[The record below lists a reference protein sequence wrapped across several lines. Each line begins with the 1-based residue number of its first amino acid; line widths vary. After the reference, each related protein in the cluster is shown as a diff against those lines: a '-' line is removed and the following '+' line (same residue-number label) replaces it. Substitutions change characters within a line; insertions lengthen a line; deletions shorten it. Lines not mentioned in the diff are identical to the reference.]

1 MKLAIVKLSAM
12 GDIIQAMVVLQFI
25 KKYNEAIE
33 IDWIVDEA
41 YEGLLQQNEDIC
53 NVHIVKLKKARKNK
67 SIFLLF
73 SELLRLRKLNKYD
86 MIIYMQGLIKSSI
99 VAKFIPSS
107 LIVGFDKKSAREGL
121 SSLLYDNSFKIDYSK
136 NVILRN
142 VNLIENALELSIS
155 KENLYFKKPFLFP
168 GIQYNLISRSS
179 FKKNILLIP
188 GSSSLSKCYPIK
200 KYTDLTNLLDANFLV
215 IWGNADE
222 KKMGERIKKQSH
234 NLDITICDK
243 LSLENLISV
252 VSQMDLI
259 IGPDSGPTH
268 MAWALNIPSIML
280 FGPTPGYR
288 NTLSTR
294 INKVIES
301 DSKVNP
307 LKINKHDTSIEDIEV
322 NKIVNLANELLG
334 E

>member
-1 MKLAIVKLSAM
+1 
-12 GDIIQAMVVLQFI
+12 
-25 KKYNEAIE
+25 
-33 IDWIVDEA
+33 
-41 YEGLLQQNEDIC
+41 
-53 NVHIVKLKKARKNK
+53 
-67 SIFLLF
+67 
-73 SELLRLRKLNKYD
+73 
-86 MIIYMQGLIKSSI
+86 
-99 VAKFIPSS
+99 
-107 LIVGFDKKSAREGL
+107 
-121 SSLLYDNSFKIDYSK
+121 
-136 NVILRN
+136 
-142 VNLIENALELSIS
+142 
-155 KENLYFKKPFLFP
+155 
-168 GIQYNLISRSS
+168 
-179 FKKNILLIP
+179 
-188 GSSSLSKCYPIK
+188 
-200 KYTDLTNLLDANFLV
+200 
-215 IWGNADE
+215 
-222 KKMGERIKKQSH
+222 MGERIKKQSH